1 MGEIDL
7 QTMMIHVERIVRPVR
22 ATARRKLQMRR
33 ELLAHLQATLEEEQT
48 AGADPQAAWKSATS
62 RLGVPAELT
71 RDLQKSVPLA
81 ERLIIWT
88 PVESR
93 WKKPHDMR
101 LNAGLVGMSGG
112 RQILFAF
119 ACTVLIFGWWPLAVR
134 QWKEGMESVQYLP
147 WGSWRIGILLW
158 AIVTCALGA
167 PLGILAFRIVDAG
180 ARPTGWRHLVNYGI
194 ATTTLVLAMRVNWC
208 FLGAGPWTDLAW
220 TPAVGVIMTAG
231 LAWLGRFLRPGIRDF
246 GEWFSLDVA
255 A

>member
-48 AGADPQAAWKSATS
+48 AGADPQAAWKSAAS

-112 RQILFAF
+112 RQIL
-119 ACTVLIFGWWPLAVR
+119 C
-134 QWKEGMESVQYLP
+134 
-147 WGSWRIGILLW
+147 
-158 AIVTCALGA
+158 
-167 PLGILAFRIVDAG
+167 
-180 ARPTGWRHLVNYGI
+180 
-194 ATTTLVLAMRVNWC
+194 
-208 FLGAGPWTDLAW
+208 
-220 TPAVGVIMTAG
+220 
-231 LAWLGRFLRPGIRDF
+231 LRR
-246 GEWFSLDVA
+246 SS
-255 A
+255 